1 MLDDTWYSHGDLNGK
16 TKHKSRTILFL
27 WIKWFLC
34 LDLQRLSIKHSFLC
48 DSASTMLQPCWKI
61 NNGYKNWRFLF
72 LHVLNRTLNVYIPK
86 LQWINQFF
94 WAYWKALPFCWR
106 YLLPFA
112 FHETHLHAA
121 MSLTILR
128 FVSWSS
134 AYPQSL
140 CFLSSLNTHKIA
152 CPEKC

>member
-27 WIKWFLC
+27 WINWFLC

-48 DSASTMLQPCWKI
+48 DSASTMVQPCWKL
-61 NNGYKNWRFLF
+61 NNGYKNRRFLF
-72 LHVLNRTLNVYIPK
+72 YMYSTEHSIDIFQNCNELISSFGHVGRHCLFVEDIY
-86 LQWINQFF
+86 
-94 WAYWKALPFCWR
+94 CH
-106 YLLPFA
+106 LLS
-112 FHETHLHAA
+112 ETHLHAA

-140 CFLSSLNTHKIA
+140 CFLSSMNTHEIA